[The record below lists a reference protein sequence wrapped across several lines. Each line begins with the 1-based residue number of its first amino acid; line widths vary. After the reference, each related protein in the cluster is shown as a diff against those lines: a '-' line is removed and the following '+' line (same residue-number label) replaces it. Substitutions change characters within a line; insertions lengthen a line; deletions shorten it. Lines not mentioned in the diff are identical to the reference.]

1 MRTKLA
7 IAIAA
12 LALIAVAWTTSH
24 RTSDPGRPTGT
35 GTTATPSGDGVNVDI
50 IYSPEKEPLLVDA
63 IRAFNAR
70 KVKIDGRPVIVT
82 GKVVSS
88 GTAYTNITK
97 GTLKPTIWSPSSSFW
112 GRLVNYTNKSDV
124 FADKNV
130 SFVRTPLVIAMW
142 KEQAELLG
150 WPKKQF
156 GWSDMLA
163 WSRDPKVFTKLG
175 RPEWGAFKMG
185 HTNPD
190 FSTSGLS
197 AVAAEYYAATG
208 KFEGLT
214 VADLDKPGVRK
225 QVVDLQRSVVH
236 YGDTTLFFA
245 DQLRKGGPAYAS
257 AVAMEEV
264 TLVDFNKKSPTR
276 KLVAIYPKEGTFYS
290 DNPLMIP
297 NGDWV
302 SDAQRKGAQ
311 EFITFLTTKEFQATV
326 DKVGMRPGI
335 ADVAIGPDIA
345 AVNGADPGE
354 PKRVMAVP
362 TPQVLATIKNYW
374 HEDRKPA
381 DVLLVLDTSGSMTD
395 EDKLGNAQR
404 GLVKF
409 IRQSAPQDRLGL
421 IQFSTTPV
429 LLQPLTQMTPAAR
442 NALANRV
449 NGLFPDGGTAAYDAA
464 WMAFQAARQGDPN
477 HIKAVVLLTDGLDR
491 NSQISLSTL
500 INRFN
505 TDAENATHPVRV
517 FTISYGSD
525 ADPTSLKKIAEAG
538 NGKAY
543 EGTTDNIEQVYLSIS
558 SFF

>member
-1 MRTKLA
+1 MRTKLT

-12 LALIAVAWTTSH
+12 LALIGVAWLSSHRGDSGGTSTTTTSVPADAI
-24 RTSDPGRPTGT
+24 S
-35 GTTATPSGDGVNVDI
+35 VDLV
-50 IYSPEKEPLLVDA
+50 YSPEKEPLLVDA
-63 IRAFNAR
+63 IATFNA
-70 KVKIDGRPVIVT
+70 KNVTVDGRHVVVV

-112 GRLVNYTNKSDV
+112 GRLANYTTKSDL

-142 KEQAELLG
+142 KEQAQALG
-150 WPKKQF
+150 WPRKQF

-163 WSRDPKVFTKLG
+163 WSRDPNVFAKLG

-197 AVAAEYYAATG
+197 AVAAEYYAAAG

-264 TLVDFNKKSPTR
+264 TLIDFNKKSTGR

-297 NGDWV
+297 TGPWV
-302 SDAQRKGAQ
+302 DGPTRQGA
-311 EFITFLTTKEFQATV
+311 ERFVAFLTTKEFQATV
-326 DKVGMRPGI
+326 DTVGMRPGV
-335 ADVAIGPDIA
+335 ADVAIGADISA
-345 AVNGADPGE
+345 QNGADPAA
-354 PKRVMAVP
+354 PQRVMAVP
-362 TPQVLATIKNYW
+362 TPQVLATIKSYW

-381 DVLLVLDTSGSMTD
+381 DVFLVLDTSGSMSD
-395 EDKLGNAQR
+395 EDKLVNAQR
-404 GLVKF
+404 GLVRF

-421 IQFSTTPV
+421 VQFSNRPT
-429 LLQPLTQMTPAAR
+429 LLQPLTAMTPQAR
-442 NALANRV
+442 NALADRV
-449 NGLFPDGGTAAYDAA
+449 NGLFPDGGTAAYDAT
-464 WMAFQAARQGDPN
+464 WMAFQAASKGDPN
-477 HIKAVVLLTDGLDR
+477 HIKAVVVLTDGLDR
-491 NSQISLSTL
+491 NSQMNVNTL
-500 INRFN
+500 IARLNA
-505 TDAENATHPVRV
+505 DAENAGHPVRL

-525 ADPTSLKKIAEAG
+525 ADPAVLKRIADAG